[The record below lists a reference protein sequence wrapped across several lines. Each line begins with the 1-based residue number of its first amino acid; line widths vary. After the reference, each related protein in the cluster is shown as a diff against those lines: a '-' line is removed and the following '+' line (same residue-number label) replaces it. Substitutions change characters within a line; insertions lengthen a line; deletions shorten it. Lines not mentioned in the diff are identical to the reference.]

1 MLRRRLTVEGWY
13 YLVVMAFLLAGALLR
28 EMNLMLVIFGLMS
41 GPMLF
46 SFWLVGRALKRVDVR
61 RAAPPAIHAGDKL
74 VVEIEAVNHKRS
86 LVWALVVQDRV
97 RRVADLDTETCK
109 ASVAFPRLSPGN
121 PQTAIYE
128 GLLRQRG
135 HYELGPLTLSTR
147 FPLGLVY
154 KSALVPQT
162 TKLVVYPKL
171 GKLTQAW
178 KRRQQQLDFGNR
190 PVRSRLGLLEG
201 EVHALREYQTGDSQR
216 WVHWR
221 TTARKGEL
229 MVKQFEQ
236 QRHRDLALF
245 LELWQPADADFAQRE
260 NVELA
265 VSFAATLVAEHCR
278 QGSGRLMLGIAGDK
292 LRLVQGQA
300 STGLLREAWEALALA
315 EPCADDQLPQ
325 LFEQGLAEW
334 QQRAV
339 LISVGTRN
347 VDLGDSQRFGA
358 VWGKGPMDLWA
369 ARACCVSSA
378 DDELDQWFRVT
389 GEREVS

>member
-1 MLRRRLTVEGWY
+1 MFRRRLTVEGWY

-41 GPMLF
+41 GPVLL
-46 SFWLVGRALKRVDVR
+46 SFWLVGRCLKRIDVR
-61 RAAPPAIHAGDKL
+61 RAAPSAIHAGEKL
-74 VVEIEAVNHKRS
+74 VVEIEAVHHKRS

-97 RRVADLDTETCK
+97 RRIANDVETCK
-109 ASVAFPRLSPGN
+109 ASVAFPRLAPGK

-135 HYELGPLTLSTR
+135 LYELGPLTLSTR
-147 FPLGLVY
+147 YPLGLVY
-154 KSALVPQT
+154 KSAVIPQK

-171 GKLTQAW
+171 GKLTPAW

-201 EVHALREYQTGDSQR
+201 EVHALREYQAGDSQR

-245 LELWQPADADFAQRE
+245 LDLWQPADADFAQRE

-278 QGSGRLMLGIAGDK
+278 QGAGRLMLGIAGEK

-300 STGLLREAWEALALA
+300 STGLLREAWEALAMA
-315 EPCADDQLPQ
+315 EPCAEDQLPR

-334 QQRAV
+334 HQRAV
-339 LISVGTRN
+339 LISVGTRC
-347 VDLGDSQRFGA
+347 VDLSDSQRFA
-358 VWGKGPMDLWA
+358 ATWGKGPMDLWA
-369 ARACCVSSA
+369 ARACSVSSA
-378 DDELDQWFRVT
+378 SEELAQWFHT
-389 GEREVS
+389 AGDREE